1 MKRGGGRIMKRKRW
15 QRIGALLDIPD
26 DITMNVTRI
35 TMVGRHHLL
44 IENHQGIIEYTSE
57 LLRIHVD
64 EGELCISGVGLSL
77 AVIEPEQVEVRGT
90 VTVMRYV

>member
-1 MKRGGGRIMKRKRW
+1 MIKRKRW

-44 IENHQGIIEYTSE
+44 IENHKGIIEYTSE
-57 LLRIHVD
+57 LLRIHAD
-64 EGELCISGVGLSL
+64 EGELCIGGSGLSL
-77 AVIEPEQVEVRGT
+77 SVIEAEQVEVEGSIT
-90 VTVMRYV
+90 AVRYV

>member
-44 IENHQGIIEYTSE
+44 IENHRGIIEYTSE
-57 LLRIHVD
+57 LLRVRVD
-64 EGELCISGVGLSL
+64 EGELCISGTGLSL
-77 AVIEPEQVEVRGT
+77 AVIEPEQVKIEGM

>member
-1 MKRGGGRIMKRKRW
+1 MAKRKRW
-15 QRIGALLDIPD
+15 QRVGALLDIPD

-64 EGELCISGVGLSL
+64 EGELCVGGTELSL
-77 AVIEPEQVEVRGT
+77 SVIAPEQVEVQGT
-90 VTVMRYV
+90 ITVMRYV

>member
-1 MKRGGGRIMKRKRW
+1 MMKRKRW
-15 QRIGALLDIPD
+15 QQIGALFDIPD

-44 IENHQGIIEYTSE
+44 IENHKGVIEYTNA

-64 EGELCISGVGLSL
+64 EGELCISGTRLLLS
-77 AVIEPEQVEVRGT
+77 VIEPEQVEVQGT
-90 VTVMRYV
+90 ITVMRYV

>member
-1 MKRGGGRIMKRKRW
+1 MKRGGGRMMKRKRW
-15 QRIGALLDIPD
+15 QQIGALFDIPD

-44 IENHQGIIEYTSE
+44 IENHKGVIEYTNA

-64 EGELCISGVGLSL
+64 EGELCINGTGLLLS
-77 AVIEPEQVEVRGT
+77 VIEPEQVEVQGT
-90 VTVMRYV
+90 ITVMRYV